1 MNKALR
7 NEREHLVTEIRE
19 LRSTNENRV
28 QQIRAEAAAETDSLR
43 QKLKEEGR
51 AAAAATAR
59 ATRLADELENLRAK
73 TADYDAIKSERDQLE
88 SENNTLHKQLEE
100 LQARFDRLQA
110 DFETAR
116 KEADE
121 ALAELKDL
129 QVAHDSAVSE
139 LRITKEDLEDAH
151 AARDRLVSKS
161 REEAAKQLGAAQSLW
176 EKHTRDKM
184 AELEAELE
192 QSYMDTIAD
201 LEERVQ
207 RLDEVNARLRDDAQ
221 ASAEEAEKQA
231 AFASQLMGRLK
242 EAEDAYNRAE
252 SEWAHEKAA
261 MEKALAQESAAR
273 AAKEDEFNDLMDVKI
288 KLNAEINH
296 YRDILEDEESR
307 FGIQSPPRMLRG
319 AREVDDA
326 SGAVAGSLAASFA
339 GVKRVRESVETAV
352 SSATKA
358 ARGVM
363 ADAAEAAH
371 SLADSSPDVLHHA
384 EHPELDAH
392 GGHFLRSVG
401 DKSPK
406 GIPGVELALD
416 LLADKVVIENR
427 TAAEVSLK
435 GWTLSSRDGHHI
447 FTFPEDCTLAPR
459 EMLTVWSGTEAK
471 AAASK
476 PGRNLVW
483 TTRFVWRNQGDTAI
497 LRDDEGFQV
506 SAVECIPASPAAAA
520 HRAATAG
527 FAGGMGPAAA
537 AAAAGVQEGEF
548 GGCRVM

>member
-7 NEREHLVTEIRE
+7 NERETLVIEINT
-19 LRSTNENRV
+19 LRTSNENRV

-43 QKLKEEGR
+43 HKLKEEGR
-51 AAAAATAR
+51 AAAAASAR
-59 ATRLADELENLRAK
+59 ATRLQDELENLRAT
-73 TADYDAIKSERDQLE
+73 TADYKEVKAERDQLQSHSAAIE
-88 SENNTLHKQLEE
+88 KE
-100 LQARFDRLQA
+100 LAELKSRFDRLQA
-110 DFETAR
+110 DFDTAR
-116 KEADE
+116 NEADE

-129 QVAHDSAVSE
+129 RVVHDSAQSE
-139 LRITKEDLEDAH
+139 LRITKEDLADAH
-151 AARDRLVSKS
+151 AARDRVVSRA

-176 EKHTRDKM
+176 EKHTRDKL
-184 AELEAELE
+184 AALEAELE
-192 QSYMDTIAD
+192 QMYVDTIAN
-201 LEERVQ
+201 LEERVEK
-207 RLDEVNARLRDDAQ
+207 LEGVNTRLRGDAQ

-252 SEWAHEKAA
+252 SEWAREKAA
-261 MEKALAQESAAR
+261 MEAALAKESSALAE
-273 AAKEDEFNDLMDVKI
+273 KEDEFNDLMDVKV
-288 KLNAEINH
+288 KLNAEIDH

-307 FGIQSPPRMLRG
+307 FGVASPPRVLRG
-319 AREVDDA
+319 AREEG
-326 SGAVAGSLAASFA
+326 SVAGSLAASFA
-339 GVKRVRESVETAV
+339 GVKRVRESVESAV
-352 SSATKA
+352 SSASKA
-358 ARGVM
+358 ARG
-363 ADAAEAAH
+363 ALSDAAAAAH
-371 SLADSSPDVLHHA
+371 GVTGSSPQQHA

-435 GWTLSSRDGHHI
+435 GWTLSSRDGRHI
-447 FTFPEDCTLAPR
+447 FTFPDDCMLAPR
-459 EMLTVWSGTEAK
+459 EMVTVWSGTEAK

-537 AAAAGVQEGEF
+537 AAAAGAGEGEF

>member
-1 MNKALR
+1 MNKTLR
-7 NEREHLVTEIRE
+7 NERETLITEINI
-19 LRSTNENRV
+19 LRTSNESRV
-28 QQIRAEAAAETDSLR
+28 QQIRAETAAETDSLR

-59 ATRLADELENLRAK
+59 ATRLHDELENLRAR
-73 TADYDAIKSERDQLE
+73 TSDYKDIKAERDQLQA
-88 SENNTLHKQLEE
+88 ENASMQKE
-100 LQARFDRLQA
+100 LDELKARLARLQA

-116 KEADE
+116 NEADE
-121 ALAELKDL
+121 AMAELKDL
-129 QVAHDSAVSE
+129 HVQHDSVSSE
-139 LRITKEDLEDAH
+139 LRITKEDLADAN
-151 AARDRLVSKS
+151 AARDRVVIRA

-176 EKHTRDKM
+176 EKHTRDKL
-184 AELEAELE
+184 AALEEELE
-192 QSYMDTIAD
+192 QMYLETISD
-201 LEERVQ
+201 LEERVEK
-207 RLDEVNARLRDDAQ
+207 LEGVNTRLRGDAQ

-252 SEWAHEKAA
+252 SEWAREKAA
-261 MEKALAQESAAR
+261 MEAALAREAAAL
-273 AAKEDEFNDLMDVKI
+273 AAKEDEFNDLMDVKV
-288 KLNAEINH
+288 KLNAEIDH

-307 FGIQSPPRMLRG
+307 FGVASPPRQLRG
-319 AREVDDA
+319 AREEG
-326 SGAVAGSLAASFA
+326 SAVVGSLAASFA
-339 GVKRVRESVETAV
+339 GVKRVRDSVESAV
-352 SSATKA
+352 SSASKA
-358 ARGVM
+358 ARSVIS
-363 ADAAEAAH
+363 DAAEAAH
-371 SLADSSPDVLHHA
+371 DLAAGGDSSEHHSHA

-427 TAAEVSLK
+427 TAAEVSLQ
-435 GWTLSSRDGHHI
+435 GWTLSSRDGRHI
-447 FTFPEDCTLAPR
+447 FTFPDECTLAPR
-459 EMLTVWSGTEAK
+459 EMVTVWSGTEAK

-537 AAAAGVQEGEF
+537 AAAAAGIDEGEF